1 MVVEES
7 TLLSFIEQGLEVAK
21 AIPEYFS
28 KYSNKIYTNHQHIV
42 LVVLKQKL
50 RTTWRDLIEIIKIT
64 IIPQKIGLK
73 KIPNFTTL
81 IKFSKKLSPSL
92 INNLLSY
99 STSLSKPK
107 ILKLGVDATGLELDN
122 ASKHYAKIL
131 DKDTTRKDVIQV
143 TACGLMDTLLI
154 SSAKIER
161 YNVVRNNNFLQVVEE
176 SSQLGKVEF
185 VAADKGYDAHNNH
198 KFVMFDIKAKS
209 LIKLKNVSTKIRNWR
224 KNYRKIAAKQFDEK
238 LYHQRS
244 KIETIFSMV
253 KRKYNPKIRGKT
265 RETQIQEGY
274 HKLLTH
280 NLDRLCKIISTL
292 LEGFIRASLPQVYY
306 TSPS

>member
-7 TLLSFIEQGLEVAK
+7 VLLNFIKQGLEVAK
-21 AIPEYFS
+21 VIPEYFS
-28 KYSNKIYTNHQHIV
+28 KYSNKIYTNQQHIV

-50 RTTWRDLIEIIKIT
+50 RTTWRDLVEILKVT
-64 IIPQKIGLK
+64 IIPEKIGLK
-73 KIPNFTTL
+73 KLPHFTTL
-81 IKFSKKLSPSL
+81 IKFSKKISPF
-92 INNLLSY
+92 LLNKLLAY
-99 STSLSKPK
+99 STSLSNPK

-122 ASKHYAKIL
+122 SSKHYAEIVC
-131 DKDTTRKDVIQV
+131 KDTTRKDVIQV
-143 TACGLMDTLLI
+143 TACGLMDNLLI

-209 LIKLKNVSTKIRNWR
+209 LIKLKNVSTKRRNWR
-224 KNYRKIAAKQFDEK
+224 KNYRKIAAKQFDDR

-244 KIETIFSMV
+244 KIETIFSMI

-265 RETQIQEGY
+265 RETQVQEGF

-280 NLDRLCKIISTL
+280 NLDRLCKIISKL
-292 LEGFIRASLPQVYY
+292 FEGFIRAG
-306 TSPS
+306 

>member
-1 MVVEES
+1 MQRYDEKRCYPS
-7 TLLSFIEQGLEVAK
+7 NSMLTNGQFI
-21 AIPEYFS
+21 
-28 KYSNKIYTNHQHIV
+28 N
-42 LVVLKQKL
+42 LK
-50 RTTWRDLIEIIKIT
+50 
-64 IIPQKIGLK
+64 
-73 KIPNFTTL
+73 
-81 IKFSKKLSPSL
+81 
-92 INNLLSY
+92 
-99 STSLSKPK
+99 
-107 ILKLGVDATGLELDN
+107 
-122 ASKHYAKIL
+122 
-131 DKDTTRKDVIQV
+131 
-143 TACGLMDTLLI
+143 C
-154 SSAKIER
+154 KIER
-161 YNVVRNNNFLQVVEE
+161 YTVVRNNNFLQVVEE

-292 LEGFIRASLPQVYY
+292 FKGFHQSHRKNAIRSWFMSFLLVLIVG
-306 TSPS
+306 S